1 MKWAISSFETVTLKV
16 VVFFS
21 FILMHDLLVLAD
33 FIDRLD
39 LTFSNVKWFSSPSLE
54 QDSLDE
60 LNESSDEF

>member
-39 LTFSNVKWFSSPSLE
+39 LTFPNVKWFSSPSLE

-60 LNESSDEF
+60 LDESSDEF